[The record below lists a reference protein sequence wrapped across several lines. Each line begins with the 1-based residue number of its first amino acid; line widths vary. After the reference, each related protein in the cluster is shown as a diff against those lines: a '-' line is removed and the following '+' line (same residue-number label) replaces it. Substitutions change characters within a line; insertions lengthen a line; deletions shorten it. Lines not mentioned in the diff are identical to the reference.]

1 MLANMVN
8 VELLPIKPGSAT
20 KPVPGFDIRV
30 VDSEGESMPPNQEGA
45 VVIRLPLPPGCLPT
59 LWNDTERF
67 IKSYLAAYPGYY
79 FSGDGGYTD
88 EDGYIFI
95 TGRIDDV
102 INVAGHRLSTSE
114 MEEIVAAHPAVAECA
129 VIGVKEELKG
139 QVPVGFVVLKSNANI
154 NEADLEKDLVEMVR
168 NQIGPIACFKK
179 VMLVPRLPK
188 TRSGKIL
195 RKIMRHI
202 ADGEKYATPSTI
214 EDATVLSELT
224 TIMVD
229 MKVQ

>member
-1 MLANMVN
+1 
-8 VELLPIKPGSAT
+8 
-20 KPVPGFDIRV
+20 
-30 VDSEGESMPPNQEGA
+30 
-45 VVIRLPLPPGCLPT
+45 
-59 LWNDTERF
+59 
-67 IKSYLAAYPGYY
+67 
-79 FSGDGGYTD
+79 
-88 EDGYIFI
+88 
-95 TGRIDDV
+95 
-102 INVAGHRLSTSE
+102 
-114 MEEIVAAHPAVAECA
+114 
-129 VIGVKEELKG
+129 VKEELKG